1 MRNNKLEVRKM
12 KHLLT
17 FSILFLI
24 LFTGCSNQEQERL
37 IRLETPNNLVTITD
51 VEQIEEIEQIIIINT
66 EWQNNMAVPNT
77 RENYS
82 VRFETKNVQEIDG
95 YKIWFNGNEAV
106 ILQTKTGKVGLL
118 NYTDS
123 ERLKTILSNFK

>member
-1 MRNNKLEVRKM
+1 MGNNKLEVRKM